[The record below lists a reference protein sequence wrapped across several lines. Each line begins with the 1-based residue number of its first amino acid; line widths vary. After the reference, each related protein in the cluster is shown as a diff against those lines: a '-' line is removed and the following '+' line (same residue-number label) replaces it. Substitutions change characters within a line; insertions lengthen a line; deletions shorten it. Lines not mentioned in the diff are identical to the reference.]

1 MRRALLLA
9 AVALAAIVGAYAIYW
24 HVAAATLAEGIER
37 WAAERRAEGYE
48 IAYGAPEIGGFP
60 FRLEARLESP
70 VIGSP
75 VPAPETGGQRWR
87 WAGLRLTLHARPWT
101 PLDAEASAPG
111 RHDVEIWTGAAPRR
125 FVLDATEAVG
135 QASFGTDGK
144 VSAASARFAD
154 LLIAEADSEDRNL
167 VAETASI
174 ALQRG
179 AAAETGAEGGDHT
192 QPSLGFQLALGGLV
206 LPPDAE
212 TPLGREVETLTIAG
226 AVLGRLDAPP
236 DAAGGTTG
244 DLSDGRLRDA
254 LARWRD
260 DGGTLDLA
268 SVVAHWGKLHLSG
281 SGTFALDAALQP
293 IGAMS
298 TTISGH
304 DAVIDALVAEGV
316 VTARDGGLAKILL
329 AVLSRPSPVDGT
341 PELTA
346 PLTLQ
351 DGHLWAGP
359 AKLLR
364 LPVIDWP

>member
-1 MRRALLLA
+1 MRRILPLVALVLA
-9 AVALAAIVGAYAIYW
+9 ALFGGYALYWYIAAG
-24 HVAAATLAEGIER
+24 TLADGIER

-48 IAYGAPEIGGFP
+48 IAYDAPAIGGFP
-60 FRLEARLESP
+60 FRLEARLENP

-75 VPAPETGGQRWR
+75 SPETGGQRWR
-87 WAGLRLTLHARPWT
+87 WAGPRLTLHARPWT

-111 RHDVEIWTGAAPRR
+111 RHDVDIWSGDAPRH

-144 VSAASARFAD
+144 VNAASARFAD
-154 LLIAEADSEDRNL
+154 LLIAEADSEDRSL
-167 VAETASI
+167 VAGTASI

-179 AAAETGAEGGDHT
+179 AAEGGDHT
-192 QPSLGFQLALGGLV
+192 KPSLGFQLALGGLV
-206 LPPDAE
+206 LPPDAD
-212 TPLGREVETLTIAG
+212 TPLGREVETLEIAG
-226 AVLGRLDAPP
+226 AVLGRIDAPGGAPGDAPREAPEAP
-236 DAAGGTTG
+236 DA
-244 DLSDGRLRDA
+244 RLRDA

-268 SVVAHWGKLHLSG
+268 SVIAHWGELHLTG
-281 SGTFALDAALQP
+281 SGTFALDGALQP

-346 PLTLQ
+346 PLTFQ
-351 DGHLWAGP
+351 DGYLWAGP
-359 AKLLR
+359 AKLVR